1 MWINKRMKTNIWL
14 GAHTLQMFL
23 APTYVK
29 MPATAKSLY
38 MKQILLFIIKWLNV
52 KQKVY
57 KLRLHYLS

>member
-1 MWINKRMKTNIWL
+1 MWINKRMIRRP
-14 GAHTLQMFL
+14 HTADVL